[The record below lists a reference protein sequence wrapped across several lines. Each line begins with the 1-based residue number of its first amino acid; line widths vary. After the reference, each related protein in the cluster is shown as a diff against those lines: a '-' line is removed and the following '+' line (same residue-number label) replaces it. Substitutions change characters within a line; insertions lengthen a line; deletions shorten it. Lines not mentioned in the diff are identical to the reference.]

1 MSQRSHIVGPQL
13 AANNRTLD
21 LGAQIRDFA
30 KVVGRRIDFV
40 HRNLSMMLFTAII
53 YDTPVDTG
61 MARGSWWTSKDAPV
75 MGGATREDP
84 TGAEVIREMESI
96 VMTAN
101 VTDVLWMMN
110 NVPYIVELEYG
121 WSGKSPEG
129 MVRINVAR
137 INSYVKE
144 VVAQARNVK

>member
-13 AANNRTLD
+13 AASSRTLD
-21 LGAQIRDFA
+21 LGAQIREFA
-30 KVVGRRIDFV
+30 KVVNRRIDYV
-40 HRNLSMMLFTAII
+40 HRSLAIQLFTAIV

-61 MARGSWWTSKDAPV
+61 MARGSWWTSKDTPV
-75 MGGATREDP
+75 MGGTTREDK
-84 TGAEVIREMESI
+84 TGADVTREIQQVCMS
-96 VMTAN
+96 AN

-121 WSGKSPEG
+121 WSTKSPEG

-137 INSYVKE
+137 INTYVKE
-144 VVAQARNVK
+144 VVAEARNLK